1 MAKFA
6 AHVRL
11 RPIRF
16 GFLVKPHD
24 ARSLL
29 EIFRVNTC
37 LWGGKFNPIISHLRS
52 VPRWWDRHGHNFES
66 ARQIMNGY
74 LDFFEP
80 DFIVESVPGLSA
92 RLEFDS
98 NRVLPLSEM
107 LRREDEQST
116 EGQGQSVLALYRDR
130 YRKVFQFALRHEHD
144 IVDVSAEDPSFAA
157 AVACLAGSFP
167 SQNDLA
173 YFGQVFADAFEP
185 RSVALNGEVLARLYQ
200 DGFTSALRLGH
211 SGVDVSVIGR
221 HDPTIFLFD
230 ALDPGDLIDLWN
242 LRIVR
247 RHLLAVPKQW
257 LPQLSS
263 FCRKVIADNYRP
275 LPNNPHGVM
284 IRATV
289 MFGRAIPSD
298 AIEAI
303 YDEHLRVDIAGANVL
318 QDWYPRLW
326 ERPSSG
332 PALRE
337 RRPVLTATRRTFD
350 LQTTSDKSDL
360 RFDCLYPEWSDEYGS
375 DYRWANVVTIDDWSF
390 RDLSAT
396 VFPNDRMRAFMPRV
410 GIGGQLRLST
420 TEGVVIFP
428 KFKNSFE
435 YWEVPDG
442 TTAISEWLTAN
453 STASVASDAGR
464 ATEQI
469 VQTLGGFGRVGDL
482 AKRGIVETLDEMSRR
497 PITHSAHYLKFRNKI
512 EKAVAGNIWRGRSFA
527 TLVDR
532 TAVELGLEVRCEK
545 CSSWS
550 WFALNKLG
558 YQLQCALCLQST
570 AFPCAE
576 PGNSKKARWAYR
588 VVGPFALPDYARG
601 GYAAALSLRCL
612 AAVVGRRDRGQ
623 MTWCAGREL
632 ALNGGPKVEA
642 DFIVWYQR
650 RGITR
655 DDQSSVTDIVFGEAK
670 SFGRD
675 TFRAKDVA
683 NLKAIAQ
690 RFPGSVLVFA
700 TMRQPDDMSNDEI
713 RAIRTLA
720 LWGREPIEREMRTRA
735 PVVMLTGIELFSG
748 FSLEETWRELGGRH
762 AALGNA
768 TWLRIDNLRVLAD
781 VTQQLY
787 LGVPSYANWFR
798 AKWGAIHE
806 RRRARAEAPA
816 NQTEGD

>member
-1 MAKFA
+1 MQKTHHSQRRWRSWKRSAHDLAYFGQVFA
-6 AHVRL
+6 
-11 RPIRF
+11 
-16 GFLVKPHD
+16 D
-24 ARSLL
+24 AF
-29 EIFRVNTC
+29 E
-37 LWGGKFNPIISHLRS
+37 PRS
-52 VPRWWDRHGHNFES
+52 V
-66 ARQIMNGY
+66 ALNG
-74 LDFFEP
+74 
-80 DFIVESVPGLSA
+80 
-92 RLEFDS
+92 
-98 NRVLPLSEM
+98 
-107 LRREDEQST
+107 ED
-116 EGQGQSVLALYRDR
+116 
-130 YRKVFQFALRHEHD
+130 
-144 IVDVSAEDPSFAA
+144 
-157 AVACLAGSFP
+157 CLAGSFP

-185 RSVALNGEVLARLYQ
+185 RSVALNGEVLASLYQ
-200 DGFTSALRLGH
+200 DGSTSALRLGC
-211 SGVDVSVIGR
+211 SGIDVSVNR
-221 HDPTIFLFD
+221 WHDPSIFVFD
-230 ALDPGDLIDLWN
+230 ALDPRDLIDLWN

-263 FCRKVIADNYRP
+263 FCRKVIADNCRP
-275 LPNNPHGVM
+275 LPNNTHGVM

-289 MFGRAIPSD
+289 MFGRAISSD
-298 AIEAI
+298 AIESI
-303 YDEHLRVDIAGANVL
+303 YDEHLRVDIADVNAC

-326 ERPSSG
+326 QRPSSG
-332 PALRE
+332 PVLRE
-337 RRPVLTATRRTFD
+337 RRPVLTAARRTID

-360 RFDCLYPEWSDEYGS
+360 RFDCLHPEWSDEYGS

-390 RDLSAT
+390 RNLSAT
-396 VFPNDRMRAFMPRV
+396 VFPNDRIRAFLPGV
-410 GIGGQLRLST
+410 GTGGKLRLST

-428 KFKNSFE
+428 KYKNSFE

-482 AKRGIVETLDEMSRR
+482 AKRGIVKTLDEMSRR
-497 PITHSAHYLKFRNKI
+497 PITHSAHHQKFRNQI
-512 EKAVAGNIWRGRSFA
+512 ETAVEGDIWRERSFE

-558 YQLQCALCLQST
+558 YQLQCSLCLQST

-576 PGNSKKARWAYR
+576 PGNSEKARWAYR

-612 AAVVGRRDRGQ
+612 AAVGGGLDRGQ

-632 ALNGGPKVEA
+632 VLDGGRKVEA
-642 DFIVWYQR
+642 DFIVWYQG
-650 RGITR
+650 RGMTR
-655 DDQSSVTDIVFGEAK
+655 DGQSSVTDIVFGEAK

-675 TFRAKDVA
+675 SFQTNDVA

-700 TMRQPDDMSNDEI
+700 TMRQPGDMSTDEI

-720 LWGREPIEREMRTRA
+720 LWGRESIEREMRTRA
-735 PVVMLTGIELFSG
+735 PVVVLTGIELFSG
-748 FSLEETWRELGGRH
+748 FSLEDTWRKLGGRH
-762 AALGNA
+762 AALGDA
-768 TWLRIDNLRVLAD
+768 AWSRTDNLRVLAD
-781 VTQQLY
+781 ITQQLY
-787 LGVPSYANWFR
+787 LGMPSYENWFR
-798 AKWGAIHE
+798 AKWDIIHA
-806 RRRARAEAPA
+806 RRRARAEVAA
-816 NQTEGD
+816 NQA

>member
-6 AHVRL
+6 VHVRL

-37 LWGGKFNPIISHLRS
+37 LWGGGFNPIIPYLRS
-52 VPRWWDRHGHNFES
+52 VPRWWDRHGHTFES

-80 DFIVESVPGLSA
+80 DFLVESVPGLSA

-107 LRREDEQST
+107 LQREDEQHT
-116 EGQGQSVLALYRDR
+116 QGQGQSVLALYRDR
-130 YRKVFQFALRHEHD
+130 YRKVFQFTLRHEHD
-144 IVDVSAEDPSFAA
+144 IVDVSAEDTSFAA
-157 AVACLAGSFP
+157 AVACLTGSFP

-173 YFGQVFADAFEP
+173 YFGQAFADAFEP

-200 DGFTSALRLGH
+200 DGFRSALRLGR
-211 SGVDVSVIGR
+211 SGIDVSVNGWP
-221 HDPTIFLFD
+221 HPAIFVFD
-230 ALDPGDLIDLWN
+230 ALDPRDLIDLWN

-284 IRATV
+284 IRETV

-303 YDEHLRVDIAGANVL
+303 YDEHLQVDIAGANVC
-318 QDWYPRLW
+318 QDWYPRIW
-326 ERPSSG
+326 KRPSSG
-332 PALRE
+332 QGLCD
-337 RRPVLTATRRTFD
+337 RRPMLTAARRTFD
-350 LQTTSDKSDL
+350 PQTTSDKSDL
-360 RFDCLYPEWSDEYGS
+360 RFDCLHPEWSDEYGS
-375 DYRWANVVTIDDWSF
+375 DYRWANVVKIDDWSF
-390 RDLSAT
+390 RDLSAI
-396 VFPNDRMRAFMPRV
+396 VFPNDRIRAFMPRV
-410 GIGGQLRLST
+410 GIGGKLRLST

-428 KFKNSFE
+428 QFKNIPQ

-442 TTAISEWLTAN
+442 ATAISEWLEAN

-469 VQTLGGFGRVGDL
+469 IQTLGGFVRVGDL
-482 AKRGIVETLDEMSRR
+482 AKRDIVETLDKMSRR
-497 PITHSAHYLKFRNKI
+497 PITHSAHHRKFRNQI
-512 EKAVAGNIWRGRSFA
+512 EKAVEGDIRSGRSFA

-558 YQLQCALCLQST
+558 YQLQCSLCLQST
-570 AFPCAE
+570 AFPRAE
-576 PGNSKKARWAYR
+576 PGSSKKARWAYR

-601 GYAAALSLRCL
+601 GYAAALSLRCI
-612 AAVVGRRDRGQ
+612 AAAGGQ
-623 MTWCAGREL
+623 VTWCAGREL
-632 ALNGGPKVEA
+632 ALIDGPKVEV
-642 DFIVWYQR
+642 DFIVWHQR
-650 RGITR
+650 RNMTI
-655 DDQSSVTDIVFGEAK
+655 DDQSSRTDIVFGEAK

-675 TFRAKDVA
+675 SFHTKDVA

-700 TMRQPDDMSNDEI
+700 TMRQPSDMSASEI
-713 RAIRTLA
+713 RAIRKLA
-720 LWGREPIEREMRTRA
+720 LWGREPIERERRTRA
-735 PVVMLTGIELFSG
+735 PVVVLTGIELFSG
-748 FSLEETWRELGGRH
+748 FSLEETWRKRGGRH
-762 AALGNA
+762 AALVDA
-768 TWLRIDNLRVLAD
+768 TWRRTDNLRVLAD

-787 LGVPSYANWFR
+787 LGVPSYADWAT
-798 AKWGAIHE
+798 AKWDAIHE

-816 NQTEGD
+816 NQAEGD

>member
-6 AHVRL
+6 VHVRL

-37 LWGGKFNPIISHLRS
+37 LWGGVFNPIIPYLRS
-52 VPRWWDRHGHNFES
+52 VPRWWDRHGHTFES

-80 DFIVESVPGLSA
+80 DFLVESVPGLSA

-107 LRREDEQST
+107 LQREDEQHT
-116 EGQGQSVLALYRDR
+116 QGQGQSVLALYRDR
-130 YRKVFQFALRHEHD
+130 YRKVFQFTLRHEHD
-144 IVDVSAEDPSFAA
+144 IVDVSAEDTSFAA
-157 AVACLAGSFP
+157 AVACLTGSFP

-173 YFGQVFADAFEP
+173 YFGQAFADAFEP

-200 DGFTSALRLGH
+200 DGFRSALRLGR
-211 SGVDVSVIGR
+211 SDIDVSVNGW
-221 HDPTIFLFD
+221 HHPAIFVFD
-230 ALDPGDLIDLWN
+230 ALDPRDLIDLWN

-247 RHLLAVPKQW
+247 RNLLAVPKQW

-263 FCRKVIADNYRP
+263 FCRKLIVDTYRP
-275 LPNNPHGVM
+275 LTNNPSGVM
-284 IRATV
+284 IKETV

-318 QDWYPRLW
+318 QDWHPRIW

-332 PALRE
+332 QGLCE
-337 RRPVLTATRRTFD
+337 SRPVLTAARRTFNP
-350 LQTTSDKSDL
+350 QTTSDKSEFQ
-360 RFDCLYPEWSDEYGS
+360 FDCLHPEWSDEYGS
-375 DYRWANVVTIDDWSF
+375 RYRWANVVNIDDWSSQ
-390 RDLSAT
+390 DLSAT

-410 GIGGQLRLST
+410 GIGGKLRLST

-428 KFKNSFE
+428 TFKNSYE

-453 STASVASDAGR
+453 STASAASDAGR
-464 ATEQI
+464 VTEQI

-482 AKRGIVETLDEMSRR
+482 AKKGIVKTLDEMSRR
-497 PITHSAHYLKFRNKI
+497 PITHSFHNLKFRNQI
-512 EKAVAGNIWRGRSFA
+512 EMAVKGDIRRGRSFT

-558 YQLQCALCLQST
+558 YQLQCSLCLQST

-612 AAVVGRRDRGQ
+612 AAVVGGRGRGQ

-632 ALNGGPKVEA
+632 DLNGGPKVEA

-650 RGITR
+650 REITR

-675 TFRAKDVA
+675 SFRTKDVT

-700 TMRQPDDMSNDEI
+700 TMRQPGDMSTDEI

-735 PVVMLTGIELFSG
+735 PVVVLTGIELFSG
-748 FSLEETWRELGGRH
+748 FSLEETWRKRGGRH
-762 AALGNA
+762 AALVDA
-768 TWLRIDNLRVLAD
+768 TWPRTDNLRVLAD

-787 LGVPSYANWFR
+787 LGVPSYADWAT
-798 AKWGAIHE
+798 AKWDAIHE

-816 NQTEGD
+816 NQAEGD

>member
-6 AHVRL
+6 VHVRL

-37 LWGGKFNPIISHLRS
+37 LWGGRFNPIIPHLRS
-52 VPRWWDRHGHNFES
+52 VPRWWDRHGHTFES

-80 DFIVESVPGLSA
+80 DFLVESVPGLSA

-107 LRREDEQST
+107 LRREDEQHT
-116 EGQGQSVLALYRDR
+116 KGQGQSVLALYRDR
-130 YRKVFQFALRHEHD
+130 YRKVFQFALRYEHD
-144 IVDVSAEDPSFAA
+144 IVDVSAEDTSFAA

-173 YFGQVFADAFEP
+173 YFGQAYADAFEP

-200 DGFTSALRLGH
+200 DGFRSALRLGR
-211 SGVDVSVIGR
+211 SGIDVNVNGWQ
-221 HDPTIFLFD
+221 DPAIFVFD
-230 ALDPGDLIDLWN
+230 ALDPRDLIDLWN
-242 LRIVR
+242 LRIVH

-289 MFGRAIPSD
+289 MFGRAIPGD

-303 YDEHLRVDIAGANVL
+303 HDEHLRVDIAGANVL

-332 PALRE
+332 PVLRE
-337 RRPVLTATRRTFD
+337 RRPLLTAARKTFD
-350 LQTTSDKSDL
+350 AQTTSDKSDL

-375 DYRWANVVTIDDWSF
+375 DYRWANVVKIDDWSL

-396 VFPNDRMRAFMPRV
+396 VFPNDRMRAFIPGV
-410 GIGGQLRLST
+410 GIGGKLGLST

-428 KFKNSFE
+428 KFRNSSE
-435 YWEVPDG
+435 HWEVPDG

-453 STASVASDAGR
+453 STASSASDAGR

-482 AKRGIVETLDEMSRR
+482 AKIGIVETLDKMSRR
-497 PITHSAHYLKFRNKI
+497 PITHSAHHQKFRNQIKT
-512 EKAVAGNIWRGRSFA
+512 AVEGDIWRTRSFA

-558 YQLQCALCLQST
+558 YQLQCSLCLQST

-576 PGNSKKARWAYR
+576 PGNPEKARWAYR

-612 AAVVGRRDRGQ
+612 AAVVGGRDLAQ

-632 ALNGGPKVEA
+632 ALNGGQKVEA

-675 TFRAKDVA
+675 SFRTKDA
-683 NLKAIAQ
+683 TNLKAIAQ

-700 TMRQPDDMSNDEI
+700 TMRLPDDMSTDEI
-713 RAIRTLA
+713 RAIRRLA
-720 LWGREPIEREMRTRA
+720 LWGREPIERERRTRA
-735 PVVMLTGIELFSG
+735 PVVVLTGNELFSG
-748 FSLEETWRELGGRH
+748 FSLEETWRKLGGRYEALSG
-762 AALGNA
+762 AA
-768 TWLRIDNLRVLAD
+768 WLRTDNLRVLAD

-787 LGVPSYANWFR
+787 LGVPSYADWVR
-798 AKWGAIHE
+798 AKWDAIHE
-806 RRRARAEAPA
+806 RRRARAEVAA
-816 NQTEGD
+816 NQAQGD

>member
-6 AHVRL
+6 VHVRL

-37 LWGGKFNPIISHLRS
+37 LWGGRFNPIIPHLRS
-52 VPRWWDRHGHNFES
+52 VPRWWDRHGHTFES
-66 ARQIMNGY
+66 ARQIVNGY

-80 DFIVESVPGLSA
+80 DFLVEPVPGLSA
-92 RLEFDS
+92 RLELDS

-107 LRREDEQST
+107 LRREDEPHTQ
-116 EGQGQSVLALYRDR
+116 GQGQSVLALYRDH
-130 YRKVFQFALRHEHD
+130 YRKMFQFALRHEHD
-144 IVDVSAEDPSFAA
+144 IVDVSAEDTSFAA

-173 YFGQVFADAFEP
+173 YFGRAFADTFEP
-185 RSVALNGEVLARLYQ
+185 RSVALNGEMLARLYQ
-200 DGFTSALRLGH
+200 NGSQSALRLGH
-211 SGVDVSVIGR
+211 SGIDVSVNGW
-221 HDPTIFLFD
+221 HNPAIFVFD
-230 ALDPGDLIDLWN
+230 ALDPRDLIDLWN

-247 RHLLAVPKQW
+247 RNLLGVPKQW

-263 FCRKVIADNYRP
+263 FCRKMIADNYRP

-332 PALRE
+332 PVLLE
-337 RRPVLTATRRTFD
+337 RRPMLTAARKTFD
-350 LQTTSDKSDL
+350 PQTTSDKFDL
-360 RFDCLYPEWSDEYGS
+360 RFDCLHPEWSDQYGS
-375 DYRWANVVTIDDWSF
+375 DYRWANVVKIDDWSS

-396 VFPNDRMRAFMPRV
+396 VFPNDRIRAFMPRV
-410 GIGGQLRLST
+410 GIGGKLRLST

-428 KFKNSFE
+428 TFKNSYE

-453 STASVASDAGR
+453 STASAASDAGR

-482 AKRGIVETLDEMSRR
+482 AKKGIVKTLDEMSRR
-497 PITHSAHYLKFRNKI
+497 PITHSFHNLKFRNQI
-512 EKAVAGNIWRGRSFA
+512 EMAVKGDIWRGRSFT

-550 WFALNKLG
+550 WFALNKLD
-558 YQLQCALCLQST
+558 YQLQCSLCLQST

-612 AAVVGRRDRGQ
+612 AAVVGQLDRGQ

-632 ALNGGPKVEA
+632 DLNGGPKVEA

-675 TFRAKDVA
+675 SFRTKDVT

-700 TMRQPDDMSNDEI
+700 TMRQPGDMSTDEI

-735 PVVMLTGIELFSG
+735 PVVVLTGIELFAG
-748 FSLEETWRELGGRH
+748 FSLEETWRKRGGRH
-762 AALGNA
+762 AALVDA
-768 TWLRIDNLRVLAD
+768 TWPRTDNLRVLAD

-787 LGVPSYANWFR
+787 LGVPSYADWAT
-798 AKWGAIHE
+798 AKWDAIHE

-816 NQTEGD
+816 NQAEGD

>member
-6 AHVRL
+6 VHVRL

-37 LWGGKFNPIISHLRS
+37 LWGGRFNPIIPHLRS
-52 VPRWWDRHGHNFES
+52 VPRWWDRHGHTFES
-66 ARQIMNGY
+66 ARQIVNGY

-80 DFIVESVPGLSA
+80 DFLVEPVPGLSA
-92 RLEFDS
+92 RLELDS

-107 LRREDEQST
+107 LRREDEPHT
-116 EGQGQSVLALYRDR
+116 KGQGQSVLALYRDH
-130 YRKVFQFALRHEHD
+130 YRKMFQFTLRHEHD
-144 IVDVSAEDPSFAA
+144 IVDVSAEDTSFAA

-173 YFGQVFADAFEP
+173 YFGRAFADTFEP
-185 RSVALNGEVLARLYQ
+185 RSVALNGEMLARLYQ
-200 DGFTSALRLGH
+200 NGSQSALRLGH
-211 SGVDVSVIGR
+211 SGIDVSVNGW
-221 HDPTIFLFD
+221 HNPAIFVFD
-230 ALDPGDLIDLWN
+230 ALDPRDLIDLWN

-247 RHLLAVPKQW
+247 RNLLGVPKQW

-263 FCRKVIADNYRP
+263 FCRKMIADNYRP

-332 PALRE
+332 PVLCE
-337 RRPVLTATRRTFD
+337 RRPVLTAARKTFD
-350 LQTTSDKSDL
+350 PQTTSDKFDL
-360 RFDCLYPEWSDEYGS
+360 RFDCLHPEWSDQYGS
-375 DYRWANVVTIDDWSF
+375 DYRWANVVKIDDWSS
-390 RDLSAT
+390 RDLLAT
-396 VFPNDRMRAFMPRV
+396 VFPNDRIRAFMPRV
-410 GIGGQLRLST
+410 GIGGKLRLST

-428 KFKNSFE
+428 TFKNSYE

-453 STASVASDAGR
+453 STASAASDAGR

-482 AKRGIVETLDEMSRR
+482 AKKGIVKTLDEMSRR
-497 PITHSAHYLKFRNKI
+497 PITHSFHNLKFRNQI
-512 EKAVAGNIWRGRSFA
+512 EMAVKGDIWRGRSFT

-558 YQLQCALCLQST
+558 YQLQCSLCLQST

-612 AAVVGRRDRGQ
+612 AAVVGQLDRGQ

-632 ALNGGPKVEA
+632 DLNGGPKVEA

-670 SFGRD
+670 SFGGD
-675 TFRAKDVA
+675 SFRTKDVT

-700 TMRQPDDMSNDEI
+700 TMRQPGDMSTDEI

-735 PVVMLTGIELFSG
+735 PVVVLTGIELFSG
-748 FSLEETWRELGGRH
+748 FSLEETWRKRGGRH
-762 AALGNA
+762 AALVDA
-768 TWLRIDNLRVLAD
+768 TWPRTDNLRVLAD

-787 LGVPSYANWFR
+787 LGVPSYADWAT
-798 AKWGAIHE
+798 AKWDAIHE

-816 NQTEGD
+816 NQAEGD